1 MPSWRSR
8 EVPASP
14 QESIRT
20 GAGGCF
26 VKQNDSDRDGRASGV
41 RNVNLTARRLG
52 PGHKISRNDA
62 APRTR
67 GESTDANNN

>member
-1 MPSWRSR
+1 MPRWRSR

-26 VKQNDSDRDGRASGV
+26 VKQNTT
-41 RNVNLTARRLG
+41 LTEMAEPVELG
-52 PGHKISRNDA
+52 
-62 APRTR
+62 T
-67 GESTDANNN
+67 